1 MMVILLLM
9 ILGHLTVL
17 AIELPHVV
25 RHRLKREWVVLL
37 VLTGINLVISF
48 LLTASVHVP
57 GPTDWIEAV
66 FGPLGRAFRD

>member
-1 MMVILLLM
+1 MITLTLMV
-9 ILGHLTVL
+9 LGHLTVL
-17 AIELPHVV
+17 AVELPHVV

-37 VLTGINLVISF
+37 VLTGVNLVISF
-48 LLTASVHVP
+48 LLTANVHVP